1 MKYILNIG
9 LNNTNYSKVVEQIN
23 NARGHYFKDYH
34 IKQVVSSYNNEIE
47 PTAVLTFDTETHY
60 TSILNLVRGWCK
72 VLNQVCIAINISN
85 TSPTLQLTKYATNLR
100 ILEKIT
106 LPSSTASTIKRR

>member
-23 NARGHYFKDYH
+23 NARGHYFNDYH

-47 PTAVLTFDTETHY
+47 PTAVLTFDTEAHY
-60 TSILNLVRGWCK
+60 TSVLNLVRGWCK

-85 TSPTLQLTKYATNLR
+85 DLQSSNHLIYDPSFR
-100 ILEKIT
+100 GEKIKFN
-106 LPSSTASTIKRR
+106 SKYFMK